1 MRKEANDLREDPGP
15 TTFISAGT
23 AEEYSQTTWKLDD
36 DGRICIAYAP
46 DKAKLPKENLM
57 LAAHRTFKIDIRG
70 ACETYA
76 IVTQFQAHEGL
87 WKLQRV
93 GSLDQKRCII

>member
-1 MRKEANDLREDPGP
+1 MRKEETDLREDPGP
-15 TTFISAGT
+15 TTFISAGI

-46 DKAKLPKENLM
+46 DSTKLPKENLM

-76 IVTQFQAHEGL
+76 IITQF
-87 WKLQRV
+87 
-93 GSLDQKRCII
+93 